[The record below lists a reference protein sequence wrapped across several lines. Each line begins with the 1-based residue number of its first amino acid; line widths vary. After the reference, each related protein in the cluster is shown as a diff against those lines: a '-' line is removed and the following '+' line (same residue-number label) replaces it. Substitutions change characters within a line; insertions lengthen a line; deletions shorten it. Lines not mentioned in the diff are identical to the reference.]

1 MAIGSPNK
9 NQKEKIT
16 INLKNNNMFKL
27 FKKSTL
33 NNVATTEPNA
43 DLRVKTVNE
52 VIEEIHETFYTEV
65 DRLLAEAKIA
75 NSLDTDKQD
84 LIEKCARLK
93 ALGFTNTKEV
103 KEAEAEIARLDE
115 LKRDN
120 ETKKTLIEA
129 INYFSFKYPNY
140 KFITEKSVE
149 KICAKYNL
157 VYGEIDRYIGTV
169 PDKNLKHI
177 EDFKVLEDDECFVF
191 EVLYRGSESMK
202 KEYNTSEEFKREQ
215 FKREQEFKNYH
226 GYYRYS
232 MLMDRVNYIE
242 INMKCPLEIAAPL
255 KDFNMEGMEVKGHKI
270 SKIEIPD
277 PIVLKPVIF
286 NKQKH
291 YLIVTAWGIEA
302 EDELVVNEKFN

>member
-1 MAIGSPNK
+1 
-9 NQKEKIT
+9 
-16 INLKNNNMFKL
+16 MFKL
-27 FKKSTL
+27 FKKS
-33 NNVATTEPNA
+33 ATNEVMIAEPKA
-43 DLRVKTVNE
+43 DLRGKTVNE

-65 DRLLAEAKIA
+65 DKLLASAKIA

-120 ETKKTLIEA
+120 EAKKTLIEA

-157 VYGEIDRYIGTV
+157 VYGAIDRYIGTV

-177 EDFKVLEDDECFVF
+177 EDFRVVEDDECFVY
-191 EVLYRGSESMK
+191 EELYYSMYGGGVRSMR
-202 KEYNTSEEFKREQ
+202 KEYKTSEH
-215 FKREQEFKNYH
+215 FKREQELKNNTD
-226 GYYRYS
+226 YYQRS
-232 MLMDRVNYIE
+232 MMMHRMDYRE

-286 NKQKH
+286 NNQKH

-302 EDELVVNEKFN
+302 GDELVVNANHN

>member
-1 MAIGSPNK
+1 MSDGNNLII
-9 NQKEKIT
+9 NQ
-16 INLKNNNMFKL
+16 LKQTTMFKL
-27 FKKSTL
+27 FKKS
-33 NNVATTEPNA
+33 ATNEVMIAEPKA
-43 DLRVKTVNE
+43 DLRGKTVNE

-65 DRLLAEAKIA
+65 DKLLASAKIA

-103 KEAEAEIARLDE
+103 KEAEAEIARMGE

-120 ETKKTLIEA
+120 EAKKTLIEA

-157 VYGEIDRYIGTV
+157 VYGAIDRYIGTV

-177 EDFKVLEDDECFVF
+177 EDFRVFEDDECFI
-191 EVLYRGSESMK
+191 EEDLYYNQWNGQERSMRK
-202 KEYNTSEEFKREQ
+202 NYKTFSKWNE
-215 FKREQEFKNYH
+215 EQERKSNHDYMMSQFRSSFDH
-226 GYYRYS
+226 RTRS
-232 MLMDRVNYIE
+232 

-286 NKQKH
+286 NNQKH

-302 EDELVVNEKFN
+302 GDELVVNANHN

>member
-1 MAIGSPNK
+1 
-9 NQKEKIT
+9 
-16 INLKNNNMFKL
+16 MFKL
-27 FKKSTL
+27 FKKSAS
-33 NNVATTEPNA
+33 NEVVIAEPKA
-43 DLRVKTVNE
+43 DLRGKTTNE

-65 DRLLAEAKIA
+65 DKLLVSAKIA
-75 NSLDTDKQD
+75 NSLDTGKQD

-120 ETKKTLIEA
+120 EAKKTLIEA

-157 VYGEIDRYIGTV
+157 VYGAIDRYIGTV

-177 EDFKVLEDDECFVF
+177 EDFRVIEDDECFVY
-191 EVLYRGSESMK
+191 EELYYSMFGGGERSMR
-202 KEYNTSEEFKREQ
+202 KEYKTSEH
-215 FKREQEFKNYH
+215 FKREQELRNDPQNYMRSAMMH
-226 GYYRYS
+226 RMDYR
-232 MLMDRVNYIE
+232 E

-255 KDFNMEGMEVKGHKI
+255 KDFNMQSMEVKEHKI

-286 NKQKH
+286 NNKKH
-291 YLIVTAWGIEA
+291 YLIVTAWGLEA
-302 EDELVVNEKFN
+302 TDELVVNANHN

>member
-1 MAIGSPNK
+1 
-9 NQKEKIT
+9 
-16 INLKNNNMFKL
+16 MFKL
-27 FKKSTL
+27 FKKS
-33 NNVATTEPNA
+33 ATNEVMIAEPKA
-43 DLRVKTVNE
+43 DLRGKTVNE

-65 DRLLAEAKIA
+65 DKLLASAKIA

-120 ETKKTLIEA
+120 EAKKTLIEA

-157 VYGEIDRYIGTV
+157 VYGAIDRYIGTV

-191 EVLYRGSESMK
+191 EELYRGMFGNGERSMRKEYRTFQRYSADREAK
-202 KEYNTSEEFKREQ
+202 KEMG
-215 FKREQEFKNYH
+215 YH
-226 GYYRYS
+226 HYHRMS
-232 MLMDRVNYIE
+232 FDIRTID
-242 INMKCPLEIAAPL
+242 MKCPLEIAAPL

-286 NKQKH
+286 NNQKH
-291 YLIVTAWGIEA
+291 YLIVTAWGLEA
-302 EDELVVNEKFN
+302 GDELVVNANHN

>member
-1 MAIGSPNK
+1 
-9 NQKEKIT
+9 
-16 INLKNNNMFKL
+16 MFKL
-27 FKKSTL
+27 FKKS
-33 NNVATTEPNA
+33 ATNEVMIAEPKA
-43 DLRVKTVNE
+43 DLRGKTVNE

-65 DRLLAEAKIA
+65 DKLLASAKIA

-115 LKRDN
+115 LKQDN
-120 ETKKTLIEA
+120 EAKKTLIEA

-157 VYGEIDRYIGTV
+157 VYGAIDRYIGTV

-177 EDFKVLEDDECFVF
+177 EDFKVLEDDECFVYEELHYSMF
-191 EVLYRGSESMK
+191 EHGEISMR
-202 KEYNTSEEFKREQ
+202 KEYKTSEK
-215 FKREQEFKNYH
+215 FKREQELKNNPDFYH
-226 GYYRYS
+226 QRMMMHRMNYR
-232 MLMDRVNYIE
+232 E

-255 KDFNMEGMEVKGHKI
+255 KDFNMQGMEVKGHKI

-286 NKQKH
+286 NNQKH

-302 EDELVVNEKFN
+302 GDELVVNANHN

>member
-1 MAIGSPNK
+1 
-9 NQKEKIT
+9 
-16 INLKNNNMFKL
+16 MFKL
-27 FKKSTL
+27 FKKS
-33 NNVATTEPNA
+33 ATNEVMIAEPKA
-43 DLRVKTVNE
+43 DLRGKTVNK

-65 DRLLAEAKIA
+65 DKLLASAKIA

-120 ETKKTLIEA
+120 EAKKTLIEA

-157 VYGEIDRYIGTV
+157 VYGPINRYIGTV

-177 EDFKVLEDDECFVF
+177 EDFRVLEDDECFVY
-191 EVLYRGSESMK
+191 EELHYSMFGGGERSMR
-202 KEYNTSEEFKREQ
+202 KEYRTAEHFKM
-215 FKREQEFKNYH
+215 KQESKNNPDYYH
-226 GYYRYS
+226 RYMMMHKMNYR
-232 MLMDRVNYIE
+232 E

-286 NKQKH
+286 NNQKH

-302 EDELVVNEKFN
+302 GDELVVNSNHN

>member
-1 MAIGSPNK
+1 
-9 NQKEKIT
+9 
-16 INLKNNNMFKL
+16 MFKL
-27 FKKSTL
+27 FKKSAT
-33 NNVATTEPNA
+33 NEVMVAEPKA
-43 DLRVKTVNE
+43 DLRGKTVNE

-65 DRLLAEAKIA
+65 DKLLASAKIA

-120 ETKKTLIEA
+120 EAKKTLIEA

-157 VYGEIDRYIGTV
+157 VYGAIDRYIGTV

-177 EDFKVLEDDECFVF
+177 EDFIVLEDDECFVF
-191 EVLYRGSESMK
+191 EELYRSMFGGGEQSMRKEYRTFQTYSADKEAK
-202 KEYNTSEEFKREQ
+202 KEKRFQYN
-215 FKREQEFKNYH
+215 H
-226 GYYRYS
+226 GMSFDMRTV
-232 MLMDRVNYIE
+232 D
-242 INMKCPLEIAAPL
+242 MKCPLEIAAPL

-286 NKQKH
+286 NNQKH

-302 EDELVVNEKFN
+302 GDELVVNANHN

>member
-1 MAIGSPNK
+1 
-9 NQKEKIT
+9 
-16 INLKNNNMFKL
+16 MFKL
-27 FKKSTL
+27 FKKS
-33 NNVATTEPNA
+33 ATNEVMIAEPKA
-43 DLRVKTVNE
+43 DLKGKTVNE

-65 DRLLAEAKIA
+65 DKLLASAKIA
-75 NSLDTDKQD
+75 NSLDTDKQY

-120 ETKKTLIEA
+120 EAKKTLIEA

-140 KFITEKSVE
+140 KFITEESVK

-157 VYGEIDRYIGTV
+157 VYGAIDRYIGTV

-177 EDFKVLEDDECFVF
+177 EDFKVLEDDECFVYEELHSIF
-191 EVLYRGSESMK
+191 GGGEISTRKEYKTSECFK
-202 KEYNTSEEFKREQ
+202 KE
-215 FKREQEFKNYH
+215 QESKNNLDFYH
-226 GYYRYS
+226 QRMMMNRMYYR
-232 MLMDRVNYIE
+232 E

-255 KDFNMEGMEVKGHKI
+255 KDFNMQGMEVKGHKI

-286 NKQKH
+286 NNQKH

-302 EDELVVNEKFN
+302 GDELVVNANHN